1 MYVIRKE
8 FSNIFKVLMELNEVS
23 HFKTLTHFSEVHE
36 VENIL
41 SSFKLLDLVC
51 AKESIKIIKML

>member
-36 VENIL
+36 VE
-41 SSFKLLDLVC
+41 KLLKC
-51 AKESIKIIKML
+51 YESRVNITYTRTRYI